1 MTKTENYQLPQWEAA
16 DPVRREDFNRAMA
29 NIEEGLSAA
38 YSSNREPIKY
48 QRISIKSANVAGDI
62 LEEYDGVPKFVI
74 VYGTYGSAFVSNGGL
89 GNIMVSSTSV
99 NSDYKITLK
108 LSGAKLSLYYKGAS
122 FGTQILD
129 VAAFF

>member
-1 MTKTENYQLPQWEAA
+1 MTATENYNLPQWEAT
-16 DPVRREDFNRAMA
+16 DPVRREDFNQAMA

-48 QRISIKSANVAGDI
+48 QGITIKSANAAGDI
-62 LEEYDGVPKFVI
+62 LAEYAGVPKFVI
-74 VYGTYGSAFVSNGGL
+74 AYGTYGSAFVGNGGL

-122 FGTQILD
+122 VGTQILD

>member
-1 MTKTENYQLPQWEAA
+1 MNKTTNYHLPQWAEN
-16 DPVRREDFNRAMA
+16 DPVRREDFNEAMV
-29 NIEEGLSAA
+29 NIAEGLSTA
-38 YSSNREPIKY
+38 YSDHRVPVRYRAIPVT
-48 QRISIKSANVAGDI
+48 SAHTAGDI

-74 VYGTYGSAFVSNGGL
+74 AYGTCGSAFVSNGGL
-89 GNIMVSSTSV
+89 GNIMVSNTSV

-122 FGTQILD
+122 VGTQILD